1 MSTGLRSGGNGHYSI
16 AWDTNPLCDDIDMED
31 SKYANVIKIDTKDSM
46 WPEYGDETIVSLRVC
61 KTHIKWMYHYA
72 IYNKNAK

>member
-31 SKYANVIKIDTKDSM
+31 SKYANVIKIDTKDFM
-46 WPEYGDETIVSLRVC
+46 
-61 KTHIKWMYHYA
+61 
-72 IYNKNAK
+72 